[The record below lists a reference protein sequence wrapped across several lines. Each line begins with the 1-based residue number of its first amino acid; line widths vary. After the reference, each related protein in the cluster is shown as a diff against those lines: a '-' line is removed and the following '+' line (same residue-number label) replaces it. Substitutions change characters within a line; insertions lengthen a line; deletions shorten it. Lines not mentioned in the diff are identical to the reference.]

1 MLSTHT
7 DLVQHL
13 REEGRLVQVLNDALD
28 AIYCRKIGTAV
39 CITLMHLSVVSVSSL
54 C

>member
-1 MLSTHT
+1 MLSSHA

-13 REEGRLVQVLNDALD
+13 REEGRLVQVLNHALNIMNCREIGDAL
-28 AIYCRKIGTAV
+28 
-39 CITLMHLSVVSVSSL
+39 CITLMHLSVVSVLSL